1 LDRTGLFASRD
12 LSTELSEPL
21 EETIAAGARPTFF
34 FISEKC
40 CGNVREQEGECSVP
54 AQFQNSPSVI
64 SELNVVDAAK
74 TSEGREGSVT

>member
-1 LDRTGLFASRD
+1 MLRERVPVHRLHRAQ
-12 LSTELSEPL
+12 LL
-21 EETIAAGARPTFF
+21 AGP
-34 FISEKC
+34 
-40 CGNVREQEGECSVP
+40 VREQEGECSVP